1 MTKLVILKL
10 DGDVNQGFQVTLS
23 IGRDGEAPEAEVSGY
38 LPPAQGLVTDYEN
51 WQSTYLSLGLS
62 VRKLKIKKVKI
73 DADINSNTKQLRNHL
88 NSWLGAE
95 SFRPLREKWLEK
107 VATEDDVRVLI
118 RTSNQQL
125 RKLPWQEW
133 DFLESY
139 QRSEVALSTQQYEQ
153 PKQIR
158 SNSPKKVTILA
169 ILGHSEGIDIQA
181 DQKFLESL
189 PNAKITFLVEPKRQE
204 LNDKLWEQPW
214 DILFFAG
221 HSENEGEKGRIY
233 LNPQDSLTIEE
244 LKQALRKAIANGLQL
259 AIFNSCD
266 GLGLA
271 RELEQLQIPQTIIM
285 REPVADEVAQE
296 FLKNF
301 LPEFA
306 QGKSLYTSVL
316 TARRKLQGLEDDFPC
331 ASWLPVIQQNPAA
344 LPPTWQ
350 QMCGVDRNRRQI
362 PLLASVLVTV
372 AVMLMG
378 QLGWLETLELKAFDH
393 LLRQRPDEELD
404 SRLLIVEGS
413 QDDVNTYGYYLPDT
427 TVAAVIEKLASH
439 QPRVIGL
446 DMYRN
451 DPLDEGY
458 EQLRQQFRSNNQL
471 IGICKTKGL
480 EQDPISPA
488 KDYPSSRLGFSDV
501 ILDNDGVLRRHLMFV
516 TLYPEDTCTTGAALS
531 AKLALGYL
539 ASEGIEVKMIED
551 GNRRLGNVFL
561 RKLKPNAGGYNN
573 IDSQGFQILL
583 NYRMPEVAPSV
594 TMTDVIT
601 GKVKPEL
608 IKDKIVLVGVTAEIS
623 KDNFPT
629 PHSTGIWN
637 YERMPGVEIHAHMV
651 SQIISAVLDGRPL
664 LRVWSHWGEWFWVW
678 VWAGVG
684 GLIVW
689 KFPRPLPWLVV
700 TVMAS
705 GVLYLAC
712 LGLLIQGWWVPLVRS
727 VLVLVGTGVCV
738 MVYLGRK

>member
-38 LPPAQGLVTDYEN
+38 LPPAQELVTDYEN

-62 VRKLKIKKVKI
+62 VRKLKLKKVKI
-73 DADINSNTKQLRNHL
+73 DADINSNTEQLCNHL

-233 LNPQDSLTIEE
+233 INPEDSLTIEE
-244 LKQALRKAIANGLQL
+244 LKQGLRKAIANGLQL

-306 QGKSLYTSVL
+306 QGKSLYASVL
-316 TARRKLQGLEDDFPC
+316 TARRKLQGLEDNFPC

-350 QMCGVDRNRRQI
+350 QMCGVDRNRRQV
-362 PLLASVLVTV
+362 PLIASVLVTV
-372 AVMLMG
+372 AVMLVG
-378 QLGWLETLELKAFDH
+378 QLGWLQTLELKAFDH
-393 LLRQRPDEELD
+393 LLRQKPDESLD
-404 SRLLIVEGS
+404 SRLLIVEGN
-413 QDDVNTYGYYLPDT
+413 QDDVNRYKYPLPDT
-427 TVAAVIEKLASH
+427 VVAQVIEKLASH

-451 DPLDEGY
+451 NPLDEGY
-458 EQLRQQFRSNNQL
+458 QQLRQQFRENNQL

-480 EQDPISPA
+480 EQATIPPA
-488 KDYPSSRLGFSDV
+488 EDYPSSRLGFSDV
-501 ILDNDGVLRRHLMFV
+501 ILDNDNVLRRYLMFV
-516 TLYPEDTCTTGAALS
+516 TLYPGDTCTTGEALS
-531 AKLALGYL
+531 AKLALRYL
-539 ASEGIEVKMIED
+539 ASEGIEMEINKD
-551 GNRRLGNVFL
+551 GNRRLVKIL
-561 RKLKPNAGGYNN
+561 EDLLPNTGGYQNM
-573 IDSQGFQILL
+573 DDGGFQILL
-583 NYRMPEVAPSV
+583 NYRMPVVAPSV

-608 IKDKIVLVGVTAEIS
+608 IKDKIVLIGVTAEIG
-623 KDNFPT
+623 KDNFST
-629 PHSTGIWN
+629 PYSVSKWG

-664 LRVWSHWGEWFWVW
+664 LQVWSHWGEWLWVW

-705 GVLYLAC
+705 GALYLAC
-712 LGLLIQGWWVPLVRS
+712 WGLLVQGWWVPLVPS